1 MKILNHKYYSG
12 RNIYCHRPCIKMEI
26 DLEGFKDVPSKD
38 IDGFNEKLIQLL
50 PILKEHRCGIDEEM
64 GFVKRLYEGTY
75 LAHICEHICIS
86 LQDMIGLKGGYG
98 KAREIEGD
106 IYFIIYEAEYE
117 KTAIE
122 IGKIAVIIINSL
134 ISNKEI
140 NIEEAI
146 YKLREVLK
154 LEQLGPSTVA
164 IIREAKNRKIPY
176 IRIGEGSI
184 FQLGYGS
191 TSRMVEATI
200 SAKTCGLA
208 IDIACDK
215 LLTKEVLYNQ
225 CLPVAEGSQVINPVQ
240 MLMEAGR
247 IGYPVVLKPRFGNQG
262 KGVFVNLRNEREL
275 MQAYNSILEDYKD
288 IIIEKHVVG
297 KDFRVCVVNYEVVA
311 VSERVPPYVVG
322 DGVTT
327 IIGLIHKLN
336 EDSRRGDD
344 HEKPLTRV
352 KINKELINYIW
363 KNSYSLD
370 SIPKK
375 GEKVTLRENANL
387 STGGVAIDCTD
398 IICEENIEICK
409 RIAKTVGLDI
419 CGIDICCTD
428 ISKTIDGAII
438 EVNAAPGIR
447 MHEHP
452 YEGESRNV
460 GGAIVDMLFKE
471 IPKQIPVIS
480 ITGTNG
486 KTTTARLI
494 SYVLSL
500 AGYRTGLTTTGG
512 IYINNQCIDKGDTT
526 GYDSAMTVL
535 TNSEVEVAVLETAR
549 GGIIRKGL
557 AYDLA
562 DVGIITNIT
571 SDHLGIDN
579 IDTLEE
585 LAFVKSLVVEAV
597 KDDGYAI
604 LNANDHISI
613 TLLNRIKGN
622 VILFSKDENN
632 STLIEHMKNGGY
644 GIYLS
649 NDFIYVE
656 KDKNISPIIKVKD
669 IKITLDGKLEYNIE
683 NAMAACAALISLG
696 VDYSVIRKGLQS
708 FYLDE
713 VHNPGRFNLY
723 KLNDSTVVLDY
734 AHNIEGYKAVIDGIK
749 KLDYKRLIGII
760 GVPGDRKDEDIIKLG
775 EIAGEN
781 FEYIYIKEDSDK
793 RCRKEGEVA
802 SLLKK
807 GVIKSGIDERNIK
820 IILEEKQALKKAI
833 EECRKGDLIIIFF
846 ENYEPLLEI
855 VKKEIKQSNNKSGE
869 ALA

>member
-12 RNIYCHRPCIKMEI
+12 RNIYCHRPCVKMEI

-38 IDGFNEKLIQLL
+38 INGFNEKLVQLL

-64 GFVKRLYEGTY
+64 GFIKRLYEGTY
-75 LAHICEHICIS
+75 LSHICEHICIGIQNM
-86 LQDMIGLKGGYG
+86 LGLEGAYG
-98 KAREIEGD
+98 KARQIEGD
-106 IYFIIYEAEYE
+106 IYFIIYECEYE
-117 KTAIE
+117 KTGVE
-122 IGKIAVIIINSL
+122 VGKTAVMIINLL
-134 ISNKEI
+134 ISSKEI
-140 NIEEAI
+140 NMEEAI
-146 YKLREVLK
+146 YKLREILK
-154 LEQLGPSTVA
+154 FEQLGPSTAA
-164 IIREAKNRKIPY
+164 IIREAKNRRIPY

-191 TSRMVEATI
+191 TSRMVEATV
-200 SAKTCGLA
+200 SGETSGLA

-215 LLTKEVLYNQ
+215 LLAKEVLYNQ
-225 CLPVAEGSQVINPVQ
+225 CLPVTEGSQVINPVQ
-240 MLMEAGR
+240 MLVDAEM

-262 KGVFVNLRNEREL
+262 KGVFVNLKNEKEL
-275 MQAYNSILEDYKD
+275 MQAYNIISKDYKD

-297 KDFRVCVVNYEVVA
+297 EDFRVCVVDYEVVA
-311 VSERVPPYVVG
+311 VSKRVPPYIIG
-322 DGVTT
+322 DGVTP

-336 EDSRRGDD
+336 EDNRRGDG
-344 HEKPLTRV
+344 HEKPLTRIKV
-352 KINKELINYIW
+352 NEELINYIW
-363 KNSYSLD
+363 KNSYSLN
-370 SIPKK
+370 SIPKN

-387 STGGVAIDCTD
+387 STGGAAIDCTD

-409 RIAKTVGLDI
+409 RVARAVGLDI

-428 ISKTIDGAII
+428 ISKPIDGAII

-452 YEGESRNV
+452 CEGKSRNV

-480 ITGTNG
+480 VTGTNG

-500 AGYRTGLTTTGG
+500 AGHKTGLTTTGG

-535 TNSEVEVAVLETAR
+535 TNNEVEVAVLETAR

-579 IDTLEE
+579 IETIEE

-604 LNANDHISI
+604 LNADDHASI
-613 TLLNRIKGN
+613 ALLNRIKSN
-622 VILFSKDENN
+622 VILFSKDKNN
-632 STLIEHMKNGGY
+632 LTLVNHMKNGGW

-656 KDKNISPIIKVKD
+656 KDKNIFPIIKVKD
-669 IKITLDGKLEYNIE
+669 IKITLEGKLEYNVE

-713 VHNPGRFNLY
+713 IHNPGRFNLY
-723 KLNDSTVVLDY
+723 KFNDSTVVLDY
-734 AHNIEGYKAVIDGIK
+734 AHNIKGYKAVIDGIK
-749 KLDYKRLIGII
+749 KLDYKKLIGII
-760 GVPGDRKDEDIIKLG
+760 GVPGDRKDEDIISLG

-781 FEYIYIKEDSDK
+781 FQYIYIKEDNDK

-807 GVIKSGIDERNIK
+807 GVLRSGFDEKNIK
-820 IILEEKQALKKAI
+820 IILEEKQALKKAM
-833 EECRKGDLIIIFF
+833 EECKKGDLIIIFF

-855 VKKEIKQSNNKSGE
+855 VKKEIKRFNNNSDE